1 MQIFGIKLPV
11 IKPGDDLVSLTIE
24 SSKRYG
30 TPILEKD
37 ILVYSAK
44 VVGVS
49 QGRLIE
55 LSKVNPSER
64 ARALASLY
72 NLDPSF
78 VEVVLRESDVILGGV
93 EYALLTI
100 KRNVIIANGGVD
112 QSNAPLGYVALWP
125 EDPQKSAEDLRKRFK
140 ENGFDVG
147 ILITDSRT
155 LPMRMGNSSVALGVS
170 GFRPIE
176 DLRGRKDLY
185 GRSMR
190 IKRLAVADNI
200 ASAAQLVMGETSE
213 QIPVAVVRGVPV
225 QYGEGFKI
233 DEAVIPIED
242 CLIMHTIA
250 KKIGLHGQG

>member
-24 SSKRYG
+24 SSKRSG

-55 LSKVNPSER
+55 LSKVSPSER

-78 VEVVLRESDVILGGV
+78 VEVVLRESDVVLGGV

-112 QSNAPLGYVALWP
+112 QSNAPPGYVALWP
-125 EDPQKSAEDLRKRFK
+125 EDPQKSAEDLRRLFK

-185 GRSMR
+185 GRPMR

-213 QIPVAVVRGVPV
+213 QIPVAVVRGLPV

-233 DEAVIPIED
+233 DEAVIPIDE

-250 KKIGLHGQG
+250 KKIGPHGRG

>member
-1 MQIFGIKLPV
+1 MQIFGIKMPL
-11 IKPGDDLVSLTIE
+11 IQPGDDLVSLTLEI
-24 SSKRYG
+24 SRRSG
-30 TPILEKD
+30 TPIQDKD

-49 QGRLIE
+49 QGRLLD
-55 LSKVNPSER
+55 LSMVAPSEK
-64 ARALASLY
+64 AKALSGLY
-72 NLDPSF
+72 HLDPSF
-78 VEVVLRESDVILGGV
+78 AEIVLRESDAVLGGV

-100 KRNVIIANGGVD
+100 KKGVIIANGGVD
-112 QSNAPLGYVALWP
+112 QSNAPPGYVALWP
-125 EDPQKSAEDLRKRFK
+125 EDPQRSAEDLRMRFRA
-140 ENGFDVG
+140 EGLDVG

-185 GRSMR
+185 GRRMR

-213 QIPVAVVRGVPV
+213 QTPVAVVRGAPV

-233 DEAVIPIED
+233 DEAIIPMNE
-242 CLIMHTIA
+242 CLIMHLLR
-250 KKIGLHGQG
+250 KKSEV

>member
-1 MQIFGIKLPV
+1 LQVFGIKLPV
-11 IKPGDDLVSLTIE
+11 IQPGDNLVSLTIE
-24 SSKRYG
+24 SSKRMG
-30 TPILEKD
+30 TPILNKD
-37 ILVYSAK
+37 ILVFSAK

-55 LSKVNPSER
+55 LSKVSPSEK
-64 ARALASLY
+64 ACALATLY

-78 VEVVLRESDVILGGV
+78 VEVVLRESDAVLGGV

-100 KRNVIIANGGVD
+100 KKNVIIANGGVD
-112 QSNAPLGYVALWP
+112 QSNAPPGYVALWP
-125 EDPQKSAEDLRKRFK
+125 KDPQRSAEELREGFK
-140 ENGFDVG
+140 EMGLDVG

-185 GRSMR
+185 GRVMR
-190 IKRLAVADNI
+190 VKRLAVADNL

-213 QIPVAVVRGVPV
+213 QTPVAVVRGAPV
-225 QYGEGFKI
+225 QYGDGFKI
-233 DEAVIPIED
+233 DEAIIPMNE
-242 CLIMHTIA
+242 CLIMHILG
-250 KKIGLHGQG
+250 KHFSRN